1 MRVEKRPLWHEFS
14 VDPNPSDACTFSLRQ
29 PGLMSRLVTPSG
41 AGREIK
47 LEASCRGGNPGGPA
61 GPGGRPHSKPHMRP
75 LLNHNTHSL
84 FSHTNSSF
92 PAPYR
97 FSY

>member
-61 GPGGRPHSKPHMRP
+61 GAGGGPHSKPHMRP
-75 LLNHNTHSL
+75 LLTHNPEGL
-84 FSHTNSSF
+84 FSHANSSF
-92 PAPYR
+92 RAP
-97 FSY
+97 

>member
-47 LEASCRGGNPGGPA
+47 LEVSCRGGNPGGPA
-61 GPGGRPHSKPHMRP
+61 GAGGGAHSKPHMRP
-75 LLNHNTHSL
+75 LLTHNPEDL
-84 FSHTNSSF
+84 FSHANWSF
-92 PAPYR
+92 RAP
-97 FSY
+97 

>member
-61 GPGGRPHSKPHMRP
+61 GAGGGPHPKPQMTP
-75 LLNHNTHSL
+75 LLKHYPEGPLSPA
-84 FSHTNSSF
+84 NSAF
-92 PAPYR
+92 PDHYP
-97 FSY
+97 FF